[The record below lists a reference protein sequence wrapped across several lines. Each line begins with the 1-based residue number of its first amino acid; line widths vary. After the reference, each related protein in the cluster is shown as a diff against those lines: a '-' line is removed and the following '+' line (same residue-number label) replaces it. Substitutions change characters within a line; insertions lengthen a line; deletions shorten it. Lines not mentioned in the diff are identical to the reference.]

1 MGYRQAR
8 QNARLAHVRRSIA
21 VEAARLMS
29 EAGMRDYLAA
39 KRKAAMRLG
48 ITDEAQLPRNTEVED
63 ALREH
68 QRIFLADSQEDWLR
82 ELREAAIEAL
92 RFFQRFQPR
101 LVGAVLEGT
110 ADRHSAVC
118 LHLFADTPEEVA
130 IFLSDNGIPFE
141 ESERRLRIKRDFWE
155 CRPVFRFRADD
166 MPFDLT
172 VFPPAALRQAPLS
185 QIDGRP
191 MQRANLPTV
200 ESLLGESEWP
210 KDRAG

>member
-8 QNARLAHVRRSIA
+8 QNTRLAHVRRSIA

-29 EAGMRDYLAA
+29 ESGRRDYLAA

-48 ITDEAQLPRNTEVED
+48 ITDEAQLPRNTEIEE

-68 QRIFLADSQEDWLR
+68 QRIFQADSQVDHLR
-82 ELREAAIEAL
+82 ALREAAFEAL
-92 RFFQRFQPR
+92 QFFRRFRPR

-141 ESERRLRIKRDFWE
+141 ESERRLRIKREFWE
-155 CRPVFRFRADD
+155 HRPVFRFRADD
-166 MPFDLT
+166 VPVDLT
-172 VFPPAALRQAPLS
+172 VFPPTALRQAPLS

-191 MQRANLPTV
+191 MQRANLPAV
-200 ESLLGESEWP
+200 ESLLGESDWSE
-210 KDRAG
+210 DRAG